1 MKNNKVYFR
10 RDALARHEDFDV
22 WYADGD
28 LFMSVRGPWKAE
40 GDKVAL
46 MGRLGGEIGAI
57 KPDRSALAYTIRME
71 RYEYV
76 LHTLRI
82 FEHYSVEGM
91 LWDVEGSLS
100 DSPLDFVYD
109 GDRKDVHVRALDF
122 KDKGSCYE
130 IKVSDVAK
138 LRIACAAVIA
148 MGIKEEY
155 RGLSEGEKKESPS
168 MLDKVRGFL
177 FTNKGT
183 SYEELEREA

>member
-71 RYEYV
+71 RTETTIEV
-76 LHTLRI
+76 
-82 FEHYSVEGM
+82 HYSEM
-91 LWDVEGSLS
+91 KILT
-100 DSPLDFVYD
+100 
-109 GDRKDVHVRALDF
+109 
-122 KDKGSCYE
+122 
-130 IKVSDVAK
+130 AK
-138 LRIACAAVIA
+138 L
-148 MGIKEEY
+148 
-155 RGLSEGEKKESPS
+155 SSPN
-168 MLDKVRGFL
+168 R
-177 FTNKGT
+177 
-183 SYEELEREA
+183 